1 MAGGDFERH
10 IATHALTHDDR
21 FCDLLPGAQPD
32 EILREAF
39 DRIRLLRLVPLTMP
53 AQCGNQHA
61 TLTGEI
67 LHLGRKMRAISAQAM
82 DEQELRRSCPGDV
95 EGQLDAV
102 TREFHG
108 SSNRLSPSHQGGER
122 TCSDCLLLLPA

>member
-10 IATHALTHDDR
+10 IATDALTYDER
-21 FCDLLPGAQPD
+21 LGDLLPGAEPD
-32 EILREAF
+32 EIVGEAF
-39 DRIRLLRLVPLTMP
+39 DRIRLLRLVALTVP
-53 AQCGNQHA
+53 AQFGGQHP

-82 DEQELRRSCPGDV
+82 EEQELRRSCPGDV
-95 EGQLDAV
+95 EGQSDAV

-108 SSNRLSPSHQGGER
+108 SSNRSAGR
-122 TCSDCLLLLPA
+122 TSAFG

>member
-1 MAGGDFERH
+1 
-10 IATHALTHDDR
+10 
-21 FCDLLPGAQPD
+21 
-32 EILREAF
+32 
-39 DRIRLLRLVPLTMP
+39 MP
-53 AQCGNQHA
+53 AQFGSQRP

-82 DEQELRRSCPGDV
+82 DEQELRRSCPADV

-108 SSNRLSPSHQGGER
+108 SSNRLSPPTTIPTLAASSVALLRRGDTNDAVGILAPASNAR
-122 TCSDCLLLLPA
+122 PAPSRRSLMNRKLVLLLTRPVRSPLH

>member
-10 IATHALTHDDR
+10 IATHALTHDER
-21 FCDLLPGAQPD
+21 LGDLLPGAQPD
-32 EILREAF
+32 EIVGEAF
-39 DRIRLLRLVPLTMP
+39 DRIRLLGLVALTVP
-53 AQCGNQHA
+53 TQFGIQRP

-102 TREFHG
+102 TREFHA
-108 SSNRLSPSHQGGER
+108 SPIGCPHR
-122 TCSDCLLLLPA
+122 PLCPI